1 MMFWIDRITVYYIAE
16 RGDPTLH
23 AESIQNI
30 SNIWDSTILHFP
42 RIQAIKHANTNTHLV
57 S

>member
-1 MMFWIDRITVYYIAE
+1 MFWIDRITVYYIAE
-16 RGDPTLH
+16 CGDPTLH